1 MRYELYRSILFLAT
15 FFLASFTIFLI
26 SAILYASILLMYGIP
41 DTLVTFLLGVSA
53 GGSMFVMIISL
64 WKISGMAREELSTG
78 RGEMPALTQSE
89 QRIVDTIMENGGRIL
104 QNSLVNRENI
114 SKATVSRTVESLV
127 AKGVITRTRKGV
139 TNELVLEKWK

>member
-1 MRYELYRSILFLAT
+1 
-15 FFLASFTIFLI
+15 
-26 SAILYASILLMYGIP
+26 
-41 DTLVTFLLGVSA
+41 VTFLLGVSA

-78 RGEMPALTQSE
+78 RGEMPTLTQSE